1 MPPVSD
7 GPPASRSATRPRFAL
22 PHGWWRRRPSLRRP
36 SSRGFGLLRQSW
48 LLSLAAAL
56 WAAAIGLLLAVAPML
71 ILWLGSTG
79 SETEIGWVQALRW
92 GGLLWLVANGASIS
106 IAGITLTLL
115 PWGLL
120 LVPLV
125 LLSTGSAWAVR
136 RSEAREPLAVLLAV
150 LPGVILYTLIA
161 AGIDV
166 MVSEPVAR
174 VDVLDAVLGA
184 LVLALLGSTWGA
196 VRASGL
202 ADRLPIPIAVRAGV
216 RAAAVSAAVVIGL
229 GAIAATVSLV
239 VGIDDAITMS
249 RSLAAGAGGGVGLLL
264 LGVAY
269 VPVLVTWGA
278 AYVLGA
284 GVGLGGG
291 VVLSPFLATNAPAE
305 LPAFPLL
312 AALPQQA
319 PSMAW
324 LLPVSGIVAGLFGGA
339 LVARICRSESR
350 LVRLAVAAAAA
361 VGAGLLLTVLAWLS
375 SGSLGTGAL
384 VDLGPDPMIVGVL
397 GAVLVSI
404 GAVPAAVSPSPPPRP
419 SLAVASTEESIPDS
433 EPTDAQPST
442 QEATEDAP
450 VELDATVTSVE
461 GSDASDSELELAY
474 PVSGEVPGESHEP
487 EGQRE

>member
-1 MPPVSD
+1 M
-7 GPPASRSATRPRFAL
+7 
-22 PHGWWRRRPSLRRP
+22 
-36 SSRGFGLLRQSW
+36 
-48 LLSLAAAL
+48 
-56 WAAAIGLLLAVAPML
+56 LAVAPML

-79 SETEIGWVQALRW
+79 SDTEIGWAQALRW
-92 GGLLWLVANGASIS
+92 GGLLWLVANGASVS

-125 LLSTGSAWAVR
+125 LLSAGSAWAVR
-136 RSEAREPLAVLLAV
+136 RSEAREPLAVVLAV
-150 LPGVILYTLIA
+150 LPGVFLYALIA
-161 AGIDV
+161 AGMDL

-184 LVLALLGSTWGA
+184 LVLGLLGSTWGA

-202 ADRLPIPIAVRAGV
+202 VDRLPIPTTVRAGV
-216 RAAAVSAAVVIGL
+216 RAAAVAAAVIVGI
-229 GAIAATVSLV
+229 GAIATTVSLV
-239 VGIDDAITMS
+239 IGIDDAITMG
-249 RSLAAGAGGGVGLLL
+249 RSLAAGVGGGVGLLA

-312 AALPQQA
+312 AALPQQ
-319 PSMAW
+319 PPPMAW
-324 LLPVSGIVAGLFGGA
+324 LLPVSGILAGVLGGA
-339 LVARICRSESR
+339 LVARTCRSESR

-375 SGSLGTGAL
+375 LGSLGTGTL

-404 GAVPAAVSPSPPPRP
+404 GAVPAAVAPSPPPRP
-419 SLAVASTEESIPDS
+419 SLAVAPAEESIPVP

-442 QEATEDAP
+442 PEVAEHTRVA
-450 VELDATVTSVE
+450 LDATAPPSE
-461 GSDASDSELELAY
+461 GSDASDPERDLAY
-474 PVSGEVPGESHEP
+474 PMSGAAPGESQEP
-487 EGQRE
+487 EGERE